1 MDKKCLESMKV
12 IFATSNQGK
21 IDQVKEIFKLNN
33 VILNIKSEKEVK
45 FYEDVVED
53 GKTFEENSK
62 IKALSLKKF
71 CDKNEIEYDMI
82 LADDSGICVDTL
94 NGEPGVYSARYAGEN
109 KTSQEKLDYIL
120 RKMENYK
127 TPDERKAHFVSV
139 ITAIFKDGKIIQT
152 RGECNG
158 HLANHYNVITRLTY
172 NPIFIPEGFNK
183 PIGEMSEEEFKNVH
197 NHREIALRKLFD
209 LLYKI

>member
-1 MDKKCLESMKV
+1 MDNKCLESMKV

-21 IDQVKEIFKLNN
+21 IEQVKEIFKLNN

-82 LADDSGICVDTL
+82 LADDSGICVDAL

-127 TPDERKAHFVSV
+127 T
-139 ITAIFKDGKIIQT
+139 IFKDGKIIQT

-158 HLANHYNVITRLTY
+158 HLANHYNVLTRLTY